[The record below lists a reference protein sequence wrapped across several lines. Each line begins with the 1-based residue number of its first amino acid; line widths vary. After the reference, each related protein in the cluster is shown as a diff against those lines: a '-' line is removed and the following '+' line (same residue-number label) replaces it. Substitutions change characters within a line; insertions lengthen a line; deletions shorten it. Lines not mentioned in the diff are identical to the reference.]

1 MEAIEVTVESRIDL
15 GSLATK
21 RLRNQGFVPAII
33 YTEGQEAKALMV
45 EATQFRRQIQGK
57 GSTQLFKLQSKDK
70 DLNGLL
76 AFIKS
81 AQHEPMQGRVIHI
94 DFYSVTEGHKITI
107 RVPVML
113 IGECVP
119 VKQKEAILNQLVH
132 EVEIECLPTEIPSGL
147 NIDIT
152 TLTLGHSL
160 HARDIQL
167 PAGVMLK
174 EDPDAP
180 IVSALHK
187 KEEEAAPVV
196 AEAAATPEA
205 AAAAGTDAAGAA
217 AKAGEATPQGAGK
230 GGKEQKGKE

>member
-1 MEAIEVTVESRIDL
+1 MEAIEVTVESRVEV

-21 RLRNQGFVPAII
+21 RLRNQGFVPGVI
-33 YTEGQEAKALMV
+33 YTEGHEAKALMV
-45 EATQFRRQIQGK
+45 EATQFRKQIKGK

-70 DLNGLL
+70 ELNGLL

-81 AQHEPMQGRVIHI
+81 AQHEPLQGRVIHI

-113 IGECVP
+113 IGECFP

-152 TLTLGHSL
+152 PLTLGHSL

-167 PAGVMLK
+167 PTGVMLK
-174 EDPDAP
+174 EDPDSP

-196 AEAAATPEA
+196 AEVAATPD
-205 AAAAGTDAAGAA
+205 AAAGTDAAAGAA
-217 AKAGEATPQGAGK
+217 AKPGEAAPQAAGK